1 MPKEPKVTGLSPNE
15 GPPGTKVTI
24 RGENLGTGAT
34 DLTGLT
40 ICGVNCLLTAEWVSP
55 SKITCKTGLCKGKG
69 EVIVTTRSGGLG
81 TCTVTFRGYVM
92 QTGPLEESAVWID
105 ESTTTDK
112 RGRSKSSSALFRKNE
127 DPLGMSME
135 GKGKFP
141 IDQLE
146 EMFPEGS
153 GDPSNDKFLSEWFL
167 IENHHHTSF
176 EDLKT
181 GLSYLKRKSTQRSE
195 GPLAFMKGNLTSI
208 MDCQDA
214 LAVQQGQWMKA
225 TSAEDTMHQ
234 DLLKDESTSEGGS
247 ITEKLETLLNN
258 ANEKANAM
266 YQDVLGR
273 KDKADATRNAL
284 NVLQRFR
291 FLFSLPGSIERNIQN
306 GDYDIVINDYAKAKS
321 LFADTEVQMFKRVYL
336 EVEKQIETFRGELT
350 EKLMQLPSS
359 LDEQTKLIRY
369 LMDLG
374 APGDPAW
381 DCLVNQHR
389 WLLQLLFS
397 CKEEH
402 IKQAQTIPSVAG
414 SEGDTP
420 SHTPLKYRP
429 SVGTPGSVFT
439 PGHSSVKRIPSFG
452 STQSP
457 DQAGWKFKTPQRVQ
471 FVDDLTD
478 VLLENFPDLWKLWEG
493 YSTGSL
499 LNETAEKA
507 DVANQEKETRFKKM
521 VKEVMSVYSKLL
533 RAAFL
538 PQSLSSLPKEERAKY
553 GVWPEGKYDNMAH
566 WLPQFVRTIRSCNS
580 TLSGMNLPDET
591 THDVRDVA
599 QDTRVHCVTT
609 LLQQAT
615 EDVKALNDRETW
627 TVERDDRGGITTLP
641 LLFENIITELIQ
653 HLKEVVQSRA
663 EESEI
668 FRRADTRMK
677 VSKLCEDML
686 SAFSDTMDQLA
697 FRTETEA
704 EATPTSQQPSSG
716 HDELTSP
723 SEHIP
728 PLERRLVTVLS
739 NCSHTREKVLPKL
752 IDLLE
757 KNGYPEVQKVQKGSQ
772 SCFSALDEKL
782 FDAYL
787 EQKADPLVGALEP
800 GVYAGYFMWDD
811 CLPPRGVRNYVKE
824 ALMNLIAV
832 HAEVF
837 SISPLLVERVLSRLL
852 QALAEEMLR
861 LMECVTEWSA
871 NGANQARLELCALQD
886 ALALYKTP
894 ESSKSFHDALQMV
907 PPVTSA
913 ADRKNLEELMNKF
926 KSNMQL
932 QLTCFRSDSLK
943 RTLV

>member
-135 GKGKFP
+135 GNCNEVSVYICSIP
-141 IDQLE
+141 
-146 EMFPEGS
+146 GS
-153 GDPSNDKFLSEWFL
+153 GDPSNEKFLSEWFL

-176 EDLKT
+176 DDLKT
-181 GLSYLKRKSTQRSE
+181 GLSYLKRKSSQRSE

-214 LAVQQGQWMKA
+214 LAA
-225 TSAEDTMHQ
+225 MHQ

-258 ANEKANAM
+258 ANDKANAM

-321 LFADTEVQMFKRVYL
+321 LFADTEVQVFKRVYL
-336 EVEKQIETFRGELT
+336 EVEKQIETFRGQLT

-359 LDEQTKLIRY
+359 LDEQSKLIRY

-374 APGDPAW
+374 EPGDPAW
-381 DCLVNQHR
+381 DCLVNQQK

-402 IKQAQTIPSVAG
+402 IKQGLCYSQATFPMLLCLQRFLISLHLPS
-414 SEGDTP
+414 
-420 SHTPLKYRP
+420 
-429 SVGTPGSVFT
+429 
-439 PGHSSVKRIPSFG
+439 GHSSVKRMPSFG

-499 LNETAEKA
+499 LNEAAEKT
-507 DVANQEKETRFKKM
+507 DVANQEKESKFKKM
-521 VKEVMSVYSKLL
+521 VEEVMSVYSKLL

-538 PQSLSSLPKEERAKY
+538 PETLSSLPKEQRAKY

-627 TVERDDRGGITTLP
+627 TVERDDRGGITALP

-686 SAFSDTMDQLA
+686 SVISL
-697 FRTETEA
+697 
-704 EATPTSQQPSSG
+704 G
-716 HDELTSP
+716 LG
-723 SEHIP
+723 P
-728 PLERRLVTVLS
+728 PLPTQPPSTFPGTLLGLETGSTFLIHGLHVHFQERRLVTVLS

-757 KNGYPEVQKVQKGSQ
+757 KNGYPEVQKVQKVGTNI
-772 SCFSALDEKL
+772 CFSALDEKL

-800 GVYAGYFMWDD
+800 GVYAGYFMWND

-861 LMECVTEWSA
+861 LMECVTGWSA
-871 NGANQARLELCALQD
+871 DGAIQARLELCALQD

-907 PPVTSA
+907 PPVKSA